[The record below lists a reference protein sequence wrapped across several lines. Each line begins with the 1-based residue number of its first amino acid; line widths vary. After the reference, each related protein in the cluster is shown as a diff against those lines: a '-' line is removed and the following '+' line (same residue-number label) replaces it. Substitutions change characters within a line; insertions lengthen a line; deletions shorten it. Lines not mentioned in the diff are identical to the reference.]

1 MENNNTFSFT
11 RFGLLFRKDI
21 VENKNL
27 YLLGALV
34 IFGILVILITIFGL
48 DQAYRYVKYG
58 TYLSI
63 YFDFFF
69 FFMVAFSLIFA
80 SVVFSRMNTKA
91 KRIAE
96 IVLPASALEKFIVKW
111 LIVVVLFTFAYIILF
126 FSAKYVSSL
135 IVKLFYPEVPMIGLE
150 LIGANTLLT
159 NVVAYLL
166 LQSFY
171 IWGAVVMPKLSFV
184 KISVLLF
191 ICMLVYYI
199 YYCLL
204 GIVVGELFYL
214 RQAGTICDGRIIFSA
229 ITVMLWGLAYFRYKE
244 ETVNY
249 KLL

>member
-1 MENNNTFSFT
+1 MKNNNTFSFT

-34 IFGILVILITIFGL
+34 IFGILVILITILGL
-48 DQAYRYVKYG
+48 DHADNYVPNG
-58 TYLSI
+58 ANRHISI
-63 YFDFFF
+63 DFFNFFF

-80 SVVFSRMNTKA
+80 SVVFSRMNNKA

-111 LIVVVLFTFAYIILF
+111 LIVVVFYTVAYIIVF
-126 FSAKYVSSL
+126 FSANYVSYL
-135 IVKLFYPEVPMIGLE
+135 IVKLFYPQVPMIGLSINND
-150 LIGANTLLT
+150 LST
-159 NVVAYLL
+159 VVAYLL

-171 IWGAVVMPKLSFV
+171 IWGGVVMPKLSFV
-184 KISVLLF
+184 KTSVLLF

-204 GIVVGELFYL
+204 GLVVGELFYL
-214 RQAGTICDGRIIFSA
+214 RQAGTICDERIIYSA
-229 ITVMLWGLAYFRYKE
+229 ITVMLWILAYFRYKE